1 MKTITIIVCM
11 AAITWLTSS
20 NAYACSCKLASAEGN
35 AQQATIIFKGFVAE
49 GPSNELK
56 DRSDYQFTPTKIYK
70 GDQYKNITIYSPRS
84 TCGQFFEKNKEYMV
98 FASEY
103 KGDISK
109 YKGKLFTS
117 ICSSWPVLKEYS
129 IHTKE
134 VEEYF
139 NQRK

>member
-1 MKTITIIVCM
+1 M
-11 AAITWLTSS
+11 AAMTWLTSS
-20 NAYACSCKLASAEGN
+20 NAYACRCKLASAEGN

-56 DRSDYQFTPTKIYK
+56 DRSDFQFTPTKIYK
-70 GDQYKNITIYSPRS
+70 GDQQKSITIHSIRDA
-84 TCGQFFEKNKEYMV
+84 CGQGFNKNTEYMV
-98 FASEY
+98 FAHEY
-103 KGDISK
+103 KGANSM
-109 YKGKLFTS
+109 YKGKLLTN

-129 IHTKE
+129 LHTKE

>member
-1 MKTITIIVCM
+1 MKPITTIVCIAAM
-11 AAITWLTSS
+11 AWLTSS

-70 GDQYKNITIYSPRS
+70 GDQQKNLTIHSIRD
-84 TCGQFFEKNKEYMV
+84 TCEQGFSKNTEYIV
-98 FASEY
+98 FAYEY
-103 KGDISK
+103 KGAISK
-109 YKGKLFTS
+109 YKGKLLTD

-129 IHTKE
+129 LHTKE